1 MAISI
6 LCGVVAGVLGITGW
20 VGMLIYL
27 LGFALSV
34 GLLLVSVKSNAAR
47 YFQHQS
53 AVFTEAIF
61 VSLTVR
67 FSVAL
72 DCCD

>member
-67 FSVAL
+67 FPVAL